1 MAMDEPSP
9 PRKPAPLDDD
19 EAQANKV
26 FNDRLKLVTNAVQA
40 IALFVFGAGVLR
52 FLLDPSAPSVGIG
65 RLVLTFGAALAIEGV
80 GLYLLG
86 KQRREK

>member
-1 MAMDEPSP
+1 MSEDTPNPQS
-9 PRKPAPLDDD
+9 RPAPLND
-19 EAQANKV
+19 EDALANRV

-40 IALFVFGAGVLR
+40 IALTVFGAGVLR
-52 FLLDPSAPSVGIG
+52 FLLDPPAPSVGIG
-65 RLVLTFGAALAIEGV
+65 RLVLTFGAALAIEAV

>member
-1 MAMDEPSP
+1 MSDTSNLPN
-9 PRKPAPLDDD
+9 RPAPLDDED
-19 EAQANKV
+19 ALANKI

-40 IALFVFGAGVLR
+40 IALTVFGAGVLR

-65 RLVLTFGAALAIEGV
+65 RLILTFGAALAIEAV

>member
-1 MAMDEPSP
+1 MSDASDP
-9 PRKPAPLDDD
+9 PNRPAPLDDED
-19 EAQANKV
+19 ALANKI

-40 IALFVFGAGVLR
+40 IALTVFGAGVLR

-65 RLVLTFGAALAIEGV
+65 RLILTFGAALAIEAV